1 MVRGPHGHDKTGIE
15 ILRVLCPKCSNR
27 VAIEPGE
34 DEAKCGKC
42 GTVVRRPVK
51 AK

>member
-34 DEAKCGKC
+34 DQAKCSKC
-42 GTVVRRPVK
+42 GTVVKRP
-51 AK
+51 AKPK